1 MTYKNALIDNECK
14 NLYCKRIVGG
24 DLDKIEEIE
33 EDKEQEPLLEPL
45 EIKHFIKNSYGD
57 KLEDYKD
64 FDIDED
70 LSGQRVQVYHNPNTN
85 QTVIVHRGTNSKHD
99 IIHDLQLGLLHSTNN
114 ARFKHAEKIQK
125 LAEDKYGTNN
135 LITLGHSLGANYASK
150 IGKKS
155 KQIITLNSAVIP
167 SDVIFN
173 TVPKNQIDYRSSV
186 DLVSILRPLQRGR
199 KPITIRPK
207 GFNLLN
213 EHKSRILNRI

>member
-1 MTYKNALIDNECK
+1 
-14 NLYCKRIVGG
+14 
-24 DLDKIEEIE
+24 LDKIEEIE

-64 FDIDED
+64 FAIDED

-135 LITLGHSLGANYASK
+135 LITLGHPLGANYASK
-150 IGKKS
+150 IGKTS
-155 KQIITLNSAVIP
+155 EQII
-167 SDVIFN
+167 DVIFN

-207 GFNLLN
+207 SFNLLN